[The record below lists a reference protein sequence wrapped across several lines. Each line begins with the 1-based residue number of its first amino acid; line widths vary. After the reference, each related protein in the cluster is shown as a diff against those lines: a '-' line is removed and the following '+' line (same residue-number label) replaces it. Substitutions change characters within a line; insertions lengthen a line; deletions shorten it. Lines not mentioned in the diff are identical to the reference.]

1 MSIILGFL
9 LIGCL
14 LALLVGL
21 LKPTLVLWWSKAIL
35 KTRRKVLTI
44 YGIGALVSMV
54 LLGIFAQGTEQP
66 TNELAK
72 NQNNATQFAA
82 DNEKINDTSTDKAKG
97 AQTVITETDLD
108 HNNQIPAK
116 EMKQGTQTVQSAVAT
131 ESVEKQSDE
140 ANSQPE
146 WNKSDPDMMSNG
158 NLQLAVSM
166 LQAMEQLPKGT
177 NADAEQVL
185 KTPWNYYGKA
195 LTFTGQVAV
204 VEDYPPSS
212 DTAQMGIQ
220 SDIVIESTDGTIV
233 EFFSL
238 VPSGSIKVG
247 DQITIT
253 GYPIGRTEVENRL
266 GGNFTH
272 LMIVTKKL

>member
-1 MSIILGFL
+1 MSIIFGFL

-14 LALLVGL
+14 LALPVGL
-21 LKPTLVLWWSKAIL
+21 LKPTLVLWWSKSIV
-35 KTRRKVLTI
+35 KTRRKVLAI
-44 YGIGALVSMV
+44 YGIGVLASM
-54 LLGIFAQGTEQP
+54 LLIGIFAQETEQR
-66 TNELAK
+66 TNEAAHDQK
-72 NQNNATQFAA
+72 PVTQRTTDNNKTTDASAGQTKETQTAVTAT
-82 DNEKINDTSTDKAKG
+82 DTDANH
-97 AQTVITETDLD
+97 QTA
-108 HNNQIPAK
+108 AK
-116 EMKQGTQTVQSAVAT
+116 EMQQPTQTVPSTTAT
-131 ESVEKQSDE
+131 EPVEKPADE
-140 ANSQPE
+140 AFSQPE

-177 NADAEQVL
+177 HADAEQVL

-247 DQITIT
+247 DQTTIT

-272 LMIVTKKL
+272 LMVVTKKL